1 VTAEV
6 ISVVSPLAGWR
17 EQFAGLPR
25 AVQVREIPFLTQV
38 DVRVAAGGPAAA
50 AAAEVLGVTP
60 PAAPCTAAAA
70 GGLQVLWLGPDEW
83 LVLGPPGSADQLL
96 GDLQVALVGA
106 GSACDVSA
114 QRATLSIT
122 GPRAADLLAHGC
134 AIDLDPRAAPAGTCV
149 QTNLARAGVILLLR
163 NGSASDLW
171 LLVRSSFAGYLAAW
185 LVDACQEYRD
195 DASWQ

>member
-17 EQFAGLPR
+17 EEFAALPR
-25 AVQVREIPFLTQV
+25 AVQIREVPFLAQV
-38 DVRVAAGGPAAA
+38 NVRVAAGGPAAA
-50 AAAEVLGVTP
+50 AAAAVLGVTLP
-60 PAAPCTAAAA
+60 VVPCTVVAA
-70 GGLQVLWLGPDEW
+70 GDLQVLWLGPDEW
-83 LVLGPPGSADQLL
+83 LVLGPPGTAGQLL
-96 GDLQVALVGA
+96 RDLRVALACA

-114 QRATLSIT
+114 QRTTLSIT

-149 QTNLARAGVILLLR
+149 QTNLARAGAILLLR

-195 DASWQ
+195 DPAWQ